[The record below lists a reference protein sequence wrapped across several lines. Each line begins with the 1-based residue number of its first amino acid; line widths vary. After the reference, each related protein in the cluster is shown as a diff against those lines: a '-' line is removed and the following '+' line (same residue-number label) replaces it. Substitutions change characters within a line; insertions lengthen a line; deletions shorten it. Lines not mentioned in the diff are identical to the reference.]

1 MTKNF
6 PLPPPLFSGPA
17 LRLLRGTLRLVA
29 VLFLSVFFISPSF
42 AHNPL
47 SSWAMVRLH
56 PDHLE
61 MKVELAADSAW
72 LLLGETLATEPQV
85 EQELPRLR
93 AKAGEVYRLSFN
105 GKILTPR
112 ETGVDFLLDDAVEFR
127 LIFARPDAGPL
138 RCEASY
144 LRSLPDDHQTILTL
158 LDENGRN
165 VRSEVLN
172 AAKASVIL
180 MLPAPGTPT
189 WPALAATD
197 PSTGTSLA
205 LPVASA
211 STVSFRDFLLLGIE
225 HILTGYDHLLFLC
238 GLLIA
243 CRRPQ
248 SMVVIVTCFTLAH
261 SITLALAAL
270 NVVTIPGRI
279 VEPLIA
285 ATIVFVGVENLL
297 RREEPPGRWLLT
309 FGFGLIHGFGF
320 AGALRE
326 AGLGSSGG
334 ALAVPLF
341 AFNLGVELGQ
351 LAVIGLLLPVYLKM
365 RDRPAFARL
374 GRPAISALVVLAGG
388 WWLVQRTLLA

>member
-1 MTKNF
+1 
-6 PLPPPLFSGPA
+6 
-17 LRLLRGTLRLVA
+17 
-29 VLFLSVFFISPSF
+29 
-42 AHNPL
+42 
-47 SSWAMVRLH
+47 MVRLH